1 MDALYTLFI
10 FTLAVAEM
18 QGSQLDLQLICFIN
32 LIRYGSSR
40 MFLCFLC
47 LLSASTICSNAICSD
62 QGRGRFSSTAA
73 HNPPT
78 THLILIWRVPGEGLD
93 LHCHVRISRNI
104 WVCCK
109 AGSSLFLLC
118 LSFHVLYLSFL
129 SLSIFQPI
137 LEPAWN
143 RSLNSDI
150 KSQSI
155 FPIPH
160 LEFWRGFPKC
170 GVYRVM

>member
-1 MDALYTLFI
+1 MLPVSTLC
-10 FTLAVAEM
+10 V
-18 QGSQLDLQLICFIN
+18 
-32 LIRYGSSR
+32 
-40 MFLCFLC
+40 
-47 LLSASTICSNAICSD
+47 NAICSD